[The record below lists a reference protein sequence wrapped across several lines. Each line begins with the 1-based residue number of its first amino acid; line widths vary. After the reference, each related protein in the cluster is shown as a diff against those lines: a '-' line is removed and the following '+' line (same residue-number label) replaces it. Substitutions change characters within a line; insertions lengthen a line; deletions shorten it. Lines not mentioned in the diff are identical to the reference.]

1 MKLFCFFLLLVF
13 SFPIHA
19 QELQLFSPNLI
30 CKKSEGRKPYEY
42 YAGVYIKNISK
53 NEVTVITKTS
63 KPSVSTR
70 SGEVIGVYLSTRG
83 ITSVN
88 DTPLIPSIVD
98 FKLVT
103 LRPDE
108 ATHVGGKFE
117 SQHLFS
123 EAPIIYSIDDTYNG
137 RFGFW
142 SGITSIENVKVQ
154 RFEECNT

>member
-1 MKLFCFFLLLVF
+1 MKSFCFLLLLVF
-13 SFPIHA
+13 SFSIHA

-42 YAGVYIKNISK
+42 YAGVYIKNISES
-53 NEVTVITKTS
+53 EVTVVTEIS
-63 KPSVSTR
+63 KPAVSTR
-70 SGEVIGVYLSTRG
+70 SGKVIGVYLSNRA
-83 ITSVN
+83 IISVK
-88 DTPLIPSIVD
+88 DIPLIPSIVD

-103 LRPDE
+103 LRPGE

-117 SQHLFS
+117 SKYLFS
-123 EAPIIYSIDDTYNG
+123 ESPIFYSMNDNYDG

-154 RFEECNT
+154 RYEECNS